1 MKNLYYWFK
10 TVDQVAIPITI
21 RLELLCFVFEEI
33 KDRTGGVAILEDLR
47 RGMCS
52 KVYAYLFGIVGQ
64 RSIENGLKVRRVRG
78 RRHWWLAEGIMTTP
92 PGRTREQTPQ
102 VVSRSS
108 LIESSSYCD
117 MTYRL
122 LRIKALVRIQSGA
135 LHCLAS
141 I

>member
-1 MKNLYYWFK
+1 MKDLYYRFK

-52 KVYAYLFGIVGQ
+52 KVYAYLFGIVRQ
-64 RSIENGLKVRRVRG
+64 RSIENGLKVRRRVRG

-122 LRIKALVRIQSGA
+122 LRVQSGA